1 MRNIVVILSGVL
13 MVLASFAHGFLG
25 WPAERAELLSEHAK
39 ADLISGLA
47 AGWLWGTACMLT
59 FGAIVTIS
67 GFQMRRGNRSG
78 EIAVRAISVCF
89 LVFGILAFVLEGF
102 DTHFL
107 IFDVLGLL
115 AAASFLPSKPT
126 SSHS

>member
-1 MRNIVVILSGVL
+1 
-13 MVLASFAHGFLG
+13 
-25 WPAERAELLSEHAK
+25 
-39 ADLISGLA
+39 
-47 AGWLWGTACMLT
+47 MLT

-78 EIAVRAISVCF
+78 EIAVRAIAVCF

-107 IFDVLGLL
+107 IFVVLGLL
-115 AAASFLPSKPT
+115 AAASFFPSKTLVSPPD
-126 SSHS
+126 